1 MVVEQ
6 LHGKM
11 YFLKQLFNE
20 RERERERGERE
31 REVNYVIE
39 RHA

>member
-1 MVVEQ
+1 MLVEQ

-11 YFLKQLFNE
+11 YLWKQLFNE